1 MQKQIKEEKKDM
13 EGIKMNKETIYIQGP
28 IDEETGIPIWEY
40 WEYEEGN
47 E

>member
-1 MQKQIKEEKKDM
+1 MREK
-13 EGIKMNKETIYIQGP
+13 IYIEGP

-40 WEYEEGN
+40 WEYEEGT

>member
-1 MQKQIKEEKKDM
+1 M

-28 IDEETGIPIWEY
+28 IDEKTGIWEY
-40 WEYEEGN
+40 WEYEEGT

>member
-1 MQKQIKEEKKDM
+1 
-13 EGIKMNKETIYIQGP
+13 MNKEIIYIKGP

-40 WEYEEGN
+40 WEYEEGT